1 MAKRSDVEDS
11 VEQPVQ
17 TDGADG
23 TGGVDDIDKA
33 DEAETQDR
41 TVQAARVRRGKSGAT
56 GRLQVAG
63 ASPFTASFP
72 DDARLRQV
80 VEAFEQGRYRD
91 VQRLAP
97 QLIDT
102 TDDLDVKRSAAEI
115 LQRLVPDPLAGK
127 LLTATAVL
135 LALLTAWAYVTNNH
149 VHP

>member
-1 MAKRSDVEDS
+1 MAKRADAKDS
-11 VEQPVQ
+11 AEQPVQ
-17 TDGADG
+17 AHGTDG
-23 TGGVDDIDKA
+23 TGEVDEI
-33 DEAETQDR
+33 DEAHESGQVTRD
-41 TVQAARVRRGKSGAT
+41 RRGKGGVV

-63 ASPFTASFP
+63 ASRFTESFP
-72 DDARLRQV
+72 NDARLREV

-102 TDDLDVKRSAAEI
+102 TDDPDVKRSAAEV

-135 LALLTAWAYVTNNH
+135 LALLTAWVYLTHNH